1 MAVIYTAGLRT
12 VRMQAVADAID
23 AGSVAGKL
31 KIGTAA
37 MGVVLGTIILAE
49 PCGIVSG
56 DMLVFDTSPVLSDVS
71 ADNSGTA
78 AEAVLMDSDDNV
90 IVSGLTVGI
99 LGTNIVLDSVAIV
112 AGQTITINS
121 AVLVHNTVG

>member
-1 MAVIYTAGLRT
+1 
-12 VRMQAVADAID
+12 MQAVADAID